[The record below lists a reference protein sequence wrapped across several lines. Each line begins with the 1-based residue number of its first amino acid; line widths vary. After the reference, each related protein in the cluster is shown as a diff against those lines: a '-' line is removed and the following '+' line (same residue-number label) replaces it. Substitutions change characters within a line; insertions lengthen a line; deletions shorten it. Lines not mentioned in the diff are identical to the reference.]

1 MKRPDTFICL
11 DSKNKSNLCKDFG
24 INQSEMN
31 YERYWTDIIERIFDS
46 EWWINPNPSN
56 EQDRMI
62 SETRAAFLDALYYDD
77 DY

>member
-1 MKRPDTFICL
+1 
-11 DSKNKSNLCKDFG
+11 
-24 INQSEMN
+24 MN

-46 EWWINPNPSN
+46 EWWMNPNHSN